1 MRIPAWVRSAKLRL
15 GNRTNGREISLQTL
29 RREDVGTYLTVW
41 VDKPQET
48 EVLLELGMEARLTC
62 AHSLV
67 EETVNQVAVERGPLV
82 YCMEGMDAPVETI
95 DDLFIPSDI
104 SLQPE
109 LFEIGGRTVTALT
122 GTFLK
127 KRTDGK
133 EGYDRQA
140 LYQDYVDR
148 GYEKIKGRMIP
159 YFAWD
164 NRGMDE
170 MRIWMPV
177 TDVRSL

>member
-1 MRIPAWVRSAKLRL
+1 MCIRDR
-15 GNRTNGREISLQTL
+15 
-29 RREDVGTYLTVW
+29 
-41 VDKPQET
+41 
-48 EVLLELGMEARLTC
+48 ARLTC

-109 LFEIGGRTVTALT
+109 PFEIGGRNVTALT